1 MTDTFTPGVATA
13 LSATVRRVV
22 APNPGVMTGPGTNT
36 YLVGANELAV
46 IDPGPDDA
54 THRQAILAAA
64 GATRV
69 RWILTTHTH
78 PDHAPGAAALR
89 EATGGRV
96 FGFEARDGF
105 EPDEVLG
112 DGGEV
117 GEGAGL
123 PLRAVH
129 TPGHASNH
137 LCFLQTETSLLFSG
151 DHVMNGST
159 VVISPPDGD
168 MAQYLSSLARVALLE
183 PSAIA
188 PGHGGLITTPDAA
201 LRTLIEHRMQRES
214 RVVAALT
221 AAGEATIDELVP
233 TVYADVDAARYPI
246 ARFSLWAHLRKL
258 VDDGV
263 VATTDS
269 DDIGTRWRFH

>member
-13 LSATVRRVV
+13 LSSTVRRVV

-36 YLVGANELAV
+36 YLVGTDELAV
-46 IDPGPDDA
+46 IDPGPDDES
-54 THRQAILAAA
+54 HRQAILAAA
-64 GATRV
+64 GAAPV

-89 EATGGRV
+89 EATGARV

-105 EPDEVLG
+105 DPDGVLG
-112 DGGEV
+112 DGDEV
-117 GEGAGL
+117 GEGPGL

-137 LCFLQTETSLLFSG
+137 LCFLQSDSSLLFSG
-151 DHVMNGST
+151 DHVMSGST

-168 MAQYLSSLARVALLE
+168 MAQYLASLARVAGLGLA
-183 PSAIA
+183 AIA
-188 PGHGGLITTPDAA
+188 PGHGGLITSPDAA
-201 LRTLIEHRMQRES
+201 LATLIEHRLAREA
-214 RVVAALT
+214 RVLDALRT
-221 AAGEATIDELVP
+221 AGEATIDELVP
-233 TVYADVDAARYPI
+233 AVYADVDASRHPI

-258 VDDGV
+258 VDDGL
-263 VATTDS
+263 ATTTDRE
-269 DDIGTRWRFH
+269 DIGARWQFH